1 MPPASRNRFEFCF
14 YRWTAMRLASVP
26 SARWAPL
33 LTVLLA
39 LLSTNWRQRLSR
51 LQAGTDSQMAPKDW
65 HSGKNGRHP
74 APLGELYAG
83 KNMYK
88 HTYIYITYICIYY
101 LHEIILDYMHNY
113 AIILNQWWLSA
124 ILLREVFLKR
134 NWLWSIDRLEA
145 CRPPKSI
152 RLQTWPRLLYSMTS
166 SPVDQYLSILV
177 NNHQYG
183 RHQIQFI
190 LYKKTVTGW
199 LAVDFYLW

>member
-26 SARWAPL
+26 LARWAPL

-74 APLGELYAG
+74 APLGELYAR

-88 HTYIYITYICIYY
+88 HTYIYNTHIYIYVLLICIIMPLFSTNGDCQQYFY
-101 LHEIILDYMHNY
+101 VRCFWRGIDCEASIDLRLVDFRSKKYSFANM
-113 AIILNQWWLSA
+113 AQVVILNDQFSCWS
-124 ILLREVFLKR
+124 VFEYF
-134 NWLWSIDRLEA
+134 S
-145 CRPPKSI
+145 
-152 RLQTWPRLLYSMTS
+152 
-166 SPVDQYLSILV
+166 
-177 NNHQYG
+177 
-183 RHQIQFI
+183 
-190 LYKKTVTGW
+190 
-199 LAVDFYLW
+199 